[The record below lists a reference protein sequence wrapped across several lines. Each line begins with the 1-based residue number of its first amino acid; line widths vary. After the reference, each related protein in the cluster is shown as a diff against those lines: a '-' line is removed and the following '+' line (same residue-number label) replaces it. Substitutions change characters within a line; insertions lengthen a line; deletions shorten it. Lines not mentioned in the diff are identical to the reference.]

1 MLKEPKNDLPPQETS
16 DHQWSAEEILS
27 RFLSHH
33 QTTRFQEYIYH
44 FDRNCDRWRWCW
56 LRHVPTSKSVPW
68 VPLLNSL
75 PAKFALDL
83 DLISSYNDVWIASRK
98 YHLWNVPLAV
108 LLSVENGWM
117 VILET
122 CSFYE
127 NMIIPR
133 VLRKVI
139 VKRSSFVRG
148 RVFLTSS
155 CQSEEDVVK
164 QACDPLGPQRLQ
176 EGVVWRDPAHADVF
190 RLWPVITSFWIFGRG
205 LSLCIVFID
214 FY

>member
-1 MLKEPKNDLPPQETS
+1 
-16 DHQWSAEEILS
+16 
-27 RFLSHH
+27 
-33 QTTRFQEYIYH
+33 
-44 FDRNCDRWRWCW
+44 
-56 LRHVPTSKSVPW
+56 
-68 VPLLNSL
+68 
-75 PAKFALDL
+75 
-83 DLISSYNDVWIASRK
+83 
-98 YHLWNVPLAV
+98 
-108 LLSVENGWM
+108 M

-176 EGVVWRDPAHADVF
+176 EGVV
-190 RLWPVITSFWIFGRG
+190 
-205 LSLCIVFID
+205 
-214 FY
+214 